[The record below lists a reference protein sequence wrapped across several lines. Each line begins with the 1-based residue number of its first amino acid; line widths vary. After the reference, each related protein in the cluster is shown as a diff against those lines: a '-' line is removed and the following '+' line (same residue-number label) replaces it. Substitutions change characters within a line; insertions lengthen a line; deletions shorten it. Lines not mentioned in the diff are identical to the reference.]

1 MATMCEGCRSEYEM
15 EAHPQFE
22 SEFEDEGELELEDEL
37 EDESELEGEGWLGAI
52 GNVVGSLLG
61 EQEVEGEFE
70 GEDEFEDE
78 FEGELNPIRK
88 VYSDAMMEHLGALA
102 AEAESEEEAVE
113 HFLPLIGMAASKLL
127 PIAARAL
134 APMAKRMLPRVA
146 KAVMRVAPRLTRG
159 VAQIARG
166 LHRRPGGRPL
176 LRAVPAIA
184 RRTVHTI
191 AKQAARGR
199 TVTPR
204 TAVRTLAQQTRRVLG
219 HPARRT
225 QALRRHNHVERRFHK
240 TVGRGIV
247 RPHLRTR
254 RGGGSWVNG
263 RWMSG
268 RWINGRWVGAPSVS
282 TPRVMRTSGVAGP
295 SYAGAPYRVAGARPV
310 GRTGRYVGGQ
320 CVCPACPTCG
330 SAVAPTGAVMA
341 APAPAYCRCCG
352 QVLR

>member
-1 MATMCEGCRSEYEM
+1 MAAMCEACRSEYEM
-15 EAHPQFE
+15 EVHPQFE
-22 SEFEDEGELELEDEL
+22 SEFEDEAELELEDEFEG
-37 EDESELEGEGWLGAI
+37 EDEGELEGEGWLGAI

-61 EQEVEGEFE
+61 EQEMEDEFE

-127 PIAARAL
+127 PIAAKAL
-134 APMAKRMLPRVA
+134 APMAKKMLPRVA
-146 KAVMRVAPRLTRG
+146 KAVMRAAPKLTRG
-159 VAQIARG
+159 VARIARG
-166 LHRRPGGRPL
+166 LHRQPATRPL
-176 LRAVPAIA
+176 LRAMPGIA

-204 TAVRTLAQQTRRVLG
+204 TAVRTLAHQTRRVLG
-219 HPARRT
+219 HPARRV
-225 QALRRHNHVERRFHK
+225 QALRRHNRIEKKFHK
-240 TVGRGIV
+240 TVGRRLV
-247 RPHLRTR
+247 APHHLRSR
-254 RGGGSWVNG
+254 RGPG
-263 RWMSG
+263 RWVGRRLVGG
-268 RWINGRWVGAPSVS
+268 RWVGGRWVGAPS
-282 TPRVMRTSGVAGP
+282 PGMRTTGVTRTGHAIAP
-295 SYAGAPYRVAGARPV
+295 HSVGAVRRV
-310 GRTGRYVGGQ
+310 GRTGRYVSGQ

-330 SAVAPTGAVMA
+330 SAVAPAGAVMA
-341 APAPAYCRCCG
+341 TPAPAYCRCCG